1 MKNLNEC
8 TNEAL
13 YAGLTEGTLPEE
25 ALTTLRD
32 RLYPIIMNEAKPYF
46 EKLGWERDDALQEA
60 LILIWETVAKRS
72 FDANVG
78 RGLYH
83 HFFSAAWKNR
93 MINIYRKAIRQP
105 VILGQ
110 ALLGYSSTGEPVYG
124 ERYGF
129 DPKREEYLKRHREEC
144 KRSVAKKRAAEGKP
158 APQPVKRLAD
168 LTEEELEARR
178 LVRNARAL
186 ANYHAKR
193 EEKLAAQR
201 PTGKRT
207 GRSSTAS
214 SANGTRR
221 REPQSSLLRHS
232 RRFEP
237 RGSESAKHRSRPGRA
252 LFLCIHWRENSGA

>member
-25 ALTTLRD
+25 ALTTLRG

-60 LILIWETVAKRS
+60 LILIWETVSKRS

-124 ERYGF
+124 ERYGI

-144 KRSVAKKRAAEGKP
+144 KRSVVKKRAAEGKP

-178 LVRNARAL
+178 LARNARAL

-193 EEKLAAQR
+193 EEKLAAQKAYR
-201 PTGKRT
+201 EAHREEINRKQRERDAAKR
-207 GRSSTAS
+207 A
-214 SANGTRR
+214 
-221 REPQSSLLRHS
+221 
-232 RRFEP
+232 
-237 RGSESAKHRSRPGRA
+237 AKLAAKTQPA
-252 LFLCIHWRENSGA
+252 T